1 MRTIAQRGGITE
13 RKAWRDKREGGCV
26 IYINKVVT
34 NLGGTRF
41 GRQEQVFKLPYL
53 LISAGEDGRSDC
65 YVLLF
70 QRVAMGVQTAM
81 SSRFKGEKRAF
92 SPPTP

>member
-53 LISAGEDGRSDC
+53 LISAGGDGCSDC
-65 YVLLF
+65 YIFSF
-70 QRVAMGVQTAM
+70 QGEKAGVQT
-81 SSRFKGEKRAF
+81 
-92 SPPTP
+92 PIPLT

>member
-1 MRTIAQRGGITE
+1 MRTIAQGGGITE
-13 RKAWRDKREGGCV
+13 RKAWRGKREGGCV

-34 NLGGTRF
+34 NLGGTRL
-41 GRQEQVFKLPYL
+41 GRRRRVFKLPYL

-70 QRVAMGVQTAM
+70 LRAGAGVQTAM
-81 SSRFKGEKRAF
+81 FFCFCGREWAF
-92 SPPTP
+92 RPPAP